1 MRRRPVRI
9 ASLPPWLALLP
20 CCLVTAAALARCGS
34 WSLAIGRGQV
44 VSARSV
50 PKPRVP
56 RRSSV
61 VDVAG
66 ASPCAHVQW
75 LKDLGM
81 DDSQAAKTIKKAPQ
95 LIGYSIGNNLERPCS
110 G

>member
-20 CCLVTAAALARCGS
+20 FCLFAAAAALGRCGS
-34 WSLAIGRGQV
+34 LLGSWRV